1 MVLAA
6 VLSSVSIGLS
16 GLEAASLRL
25 DVAANN
31 IANAQ
36 SAGALPGAPGPA
48 PYTPMQVLQSDS
60 GSGTVATTVP
70 VAPAYVATSDPQS
83 PDANAQGL
91 VAMPNVD
98 LTQEIVELVAARQ
111 SFAANL
117 KTVQIGLSTTGR
129 LLGIA

>member
-1 MVLAA
+1 MVLAT

-16 GLEAASLRL
+16 GLEAASQRL

-36 SAGALPGAPGPA
+36 SSGALPGTPGPA
-48 PYTPMQVLQSDS
+48 PYTPLQVLQSDT

-70 VAPAYVATSDPQS
+70 VDPAYVPASDPQS
-83 PDANAQGL
+83 PYANAQGL

-98 LTQEIVELVAARQ
+98 LTQEIVELAAARQ

-117 KTVQIGLSTTGR
+117 KTVQISMSTTGR